1 ATRSWP
7 MSSTCGPATNARH
20 SIVRF
25 LGRRWRT
32 SLQMPRPATCRRWP
46 WRERPS
52 ASGRSA
58 TARTASFGRSDGT
71 TCAREGRVMGR
82 ILLVEDDVSL
92 GQTLSERLEKDGH
105 EVTWTRTLKAA
116 AAAIDETRWS
126 LAVLD
131 VMLPDG
137 SGLDVARAIR
147 RRSATPMMIMT
158 ALNSATTR
166 LEGFEIGAD
175 EYLPK
180 PFHLRE
186 FLLRVRHV
194 LSTQR
199 TSEILRVEGREIDLG
214 GLSVALA
221 DGTRSFLQVRD
232 GQVLKLLI
240 NSAPN
245 VVDRSSIL

>member
-1 ATRSWP
+1 
-7 MSSTCGPATNARH
+7 
-20 SIVRF
+20 
-25 LGRRWRT
+25 
-32 SLQMPRPATCRRWP
+32 
-46 WRERPS
+46 
-52 ASGRSA
+52 
-58 TARTASFGRSDGT
+58 
-71 TCAREGRVMGR
+71 MGR

-199 TSEILRVEGREIDLG
+199 LTEVIRVRGRTIDLA
-214 GLSVALA
+214 ALTIA
-221 DGTRSFLQVRD
+221 GPTGERAFLQARD
-232 GQVLKLLI
+232 ADVLRLLVAA
-240 NSAPN
+240 APTP
-245 VVDRSSIL
+245 VDRTDILDQVWGRAQFPTTRAVDNSIVRLRQALQDDRGDIIRSVRGVGYLWTGSTP